1 MILMFWIL
9 FVLGVLGVV
18 GVFFGWVLV
27 ERVVWFELS
36 IVLWY
41 E

>member
-27 ERVVWFELS
+27 ERAVWFELS